1 MKDPQLDFDIEEL
14 SNCTNDTFKVDFE
27 INAIVE
33 TDDVVVC
40 CIVCAVIEIVGNGL
54 LTLMII
60 HEKFCMD
67 PKKRTAINQLMT
79 YMCVWLILHN
89 LVGAPLMT
97 YTIYVKDTG
106 KNLYLGTYHFSV
118 GKIKIFVTSRT

>member
-1 MKDPQLDFDIEEL
+1 MKYPQLDFDIEEL
-14 SNCTNDTFKVDFE
+14 SNYTNDTFKVDFE

-33 TDDVVVC
+33 TDDVIAC

-60 HEKFCMD
+60 HEKVCMD

-97 YTIYVKDTG
+97 YSIYVKDTG
-106 KNLYLGTYHFSV
+106 KNL
-118 GKIKIFVTSRT
+118 

>member
-1 MKDPQLDFDIEEL
+1 MKVSQLEAM
-14 SNCTNDTFKVDFE
+14 SNCTNDTFEVNFE
-27 INAIVE
+27 INTIVE
-33 TDDVVVC
+33 TDDFVVC
-40 CIVCAVIEIVGNGL
+40 CIICTVIEVLGNGL

>member
-1 MKDPQLDFDIEEL
+1 MYVMIQNIHTPIIEMEFSQLEEM
-14 SNCTNDTFKVDFE
+14 SNSTNGTFKVNFE
-27 INAIVE
+27 INTTVE
-33 TDDVVVC
+33 IDDFIVC
-40 CIVCAVIEIVGNGL
+40 CIICALIEILGNGL

-79 YMCVWLILHN
+79 NICIWLILHN

-97 YTIYVKDTG
+97 YSIYVKDTG
-106 KNLYLGTYHFSV
+106 
-118 GKIKIFVTSRT
+118 